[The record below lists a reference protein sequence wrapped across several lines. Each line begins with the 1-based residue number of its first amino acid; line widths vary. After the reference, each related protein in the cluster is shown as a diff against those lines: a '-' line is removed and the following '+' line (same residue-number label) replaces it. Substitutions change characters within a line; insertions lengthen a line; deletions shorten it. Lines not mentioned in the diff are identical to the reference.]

1 MEKSSTN
8 HQQKIRFYLS
18 EVNIVMF
25 NANIDR
31 GEGGFQSNL
40 CKHEQPRIDI
50 DTNSGSR
57 PH

>member
-8 HQQKIRFYLS
+8 HQQKMRYYLS

-25 NANIDR
+25 NANIGR

-40 CKHEQPRIDI
+40 CIHKQPRIDI

>member
-8 HQQKIRFYLS
+8 HQQNMRFYLS

-31 GEGGFQSNL
+31 GEGGFQRNL
-40 CKHEQPRIDI
+40 CIHEQPRI

>member
-8 HQQKIRFYLS
+8 HEQKMKFYLS

-25 NANIDR
+25 NANTDR
-31 GEGGFQSNL
+31 GEECFQSNL
-40 CKHEQPRIDI
+40 CKHEQPCIDI

>member
-1 MEKSSTN
+1 M
-8 HQQKIRFYLS
+8 RFYLS

-25 NANIDR
+25 NANTDR